1 MSRLLRVLHRPIRAI
16 VGHRWVSIGS
26 PVDAYNAL
34 VTSGSIQADKVQLM
48 AITQLQQLYE
58 KILDYKVVGK

>member
-1 MSRLLRVLHRPIRAI
+1 M
-16 VGHRWVSIGS
+16 
-26 PVDAYNAL
+26 DAYNAL